1 MTFRRLLGALSTVAC
16 VLVGLLRLLALVG
29 STEAS
34 TGFLL
39 SGSLTLHYILLAAPL
54 VLALAASFAIPSGSC
69 HTFSGGAGVPA
80 FCGLL
85 FSGVV
90 GICMFAL
97 QRAALTELAA
107 AVLMALGCLWFSAR
121 ILRGSD
127 VSPVCGVLGTL
138 GWLLVCV
145 MLFSGKTASLYHI
158 TNVIELLGSAVILLF
173 LCGLLRAA
181 YSEDLPGISRMVFFR
196 GMAAFYTGFC
206 LLMPQ
211 ELWLWS
217 QGQPAQFLQ
226 GKSIAAALLGV
237 CGLISA
243 LRCMCTAGTE
253 AVQTDPDADA
263 AFERAGRMLDE
274 DGAVYAMGEDARTA
288 PQPQRWSSAAS
299 ALYGGT
305 VPTAEKA
312 SSQPSPTTINEAVKA
327 PAAEEKKAPAAPKAE
342 TSPAVETD
350 SAFTSDEKAPAS
362 DEETETAP
370 AEAPAAALNAASAAG
385 AIAPQPAAENT
396 AAGDEL
402 FAGLRTAAPVSTMD
416 RLDLLLETIS
426 SSPRNDSIDALLKD
440 LDLDPDQL
448 TAAKELQKAAETDGE
463 KWVFRRD

>member
-16 VLVGLLRLLALVG
+16 ILVGLLRLLTLAG
-29 STEAS
+29 STETS

-39 SGSLTLHYILLAAPL
+39 SGSLTVHYILLAAPL
-54 VLALAASFAIPSGSC
+54 VLALLASFAIPSGCC
-69 HTFSGGAGVPA
+69 HTFSGGAGIPA

-97 QRAALTELAA
+97 QRAVLTELAA

-127 VSPVCGVLGTL
+127 VSPVCGVLGAL

-145 MLFSGKTASLYHI
+145 MLFSGRTASLHHI
-158 TNVIELLGSAVILLF
+158 TNVVELLGSAVILLF

-181 YSEDLPGISRMVFFR
+181 YSEELPGISRMVFFR
-196 GMAAFYTGFC
+196 GMAAFYMGFC

-226 GKSIAAALLGV
+226 GKSIAAALLGI

-243 LRCMCTAGTE
+243 LRCMCTVGTE

-263 AFERAGRMLDE
+263 AFERAGHLLDD
-274 DGAVYAMGEDARTA
+274 DGTAYAVSDNEPAA

-299 ALYGGT
+299 ALYGG
-305 VPTAEKA
+305 
-312 SSQPSPTTINEAVKA
+312 AV
-327 PAAEEKKAPAAPKAE
+327 PAAEKLSKQPAAPAPEPEKATAE
-342 TSPAVETD
+342 PEEKTFPEAEAGT
-350 SAFTSDEKAPAS
+350 AFTPGENSPVSIEKTKAGPT
-362 DEETETAP
+362 EEPVAD
-370 AEAPAAALNAASAAG
+370 LNAPPAG
-385 AIAPQPAAENT
+385 DATAQQPAAK
-396 AAGDEL
+396 AAAAVDEL
-402 FAGLRTAAPVSTMD
+402 PAVPRAAAPVSTMD
-416 RLDLLLETIS
+416 RLDLLLENIS

-440 LDLDPDQL
+440 LDQL
-448 TAAKELQKAAETDGE
+448 TAAKEPQKNSGTDGE